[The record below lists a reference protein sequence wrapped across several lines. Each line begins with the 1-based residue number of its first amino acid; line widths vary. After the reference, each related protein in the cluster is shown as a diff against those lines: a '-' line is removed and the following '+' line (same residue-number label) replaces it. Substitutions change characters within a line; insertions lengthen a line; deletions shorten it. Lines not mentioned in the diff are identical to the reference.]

1 MFSWTFVMVVHR
13 FDYIIYNPL
22 HKTYRHRH
30 RHSHAWG
37 IYDMVDRFLLKRFH
51 LSAYSVHPFPMI
63 PLNIC
68 HRFAVHCVCHIANK
82 CVLGPSATHTH
93 TQQHNS
99 QSHRHAD
106 RTIIITGTLIHTDL
120 EKKREKHW
128 KNLQI
133 NILTMHTEEEEEV
146 TANCRQNAA
155 CEFNAVFL
163 PWHWSWKWFTYN
175 V

>member
-93 TQQHNS
+93 TQTTAQQPEPQTRWQDYHHHWYTNTYRFRKKKRKALKKPS
-99 QSHRHAD
+99 NKHLDDAHRRRRRSHSKLQAECCMW
-106 RTIIITGTLIHTDL
+106 IQCSILALTLIMKMIYL
-120 EKKREKHW
+120 
-128 KNLQI
+128 
-133 NILTMHTEEEEEV
+133 
-146 TANCRQNAA
+146 
-155 CEFNAVFL
+155 
-163 PWHWSWKWFTYN
+163 
-175 V
+175 

>member
-30 RHSHAWG
+30 RHSHAWW

-120 EKKREKHW
+120 EKKKKRKALKKPSNKHLDDAHRRRRRSHS
-128 KNLQI
+128 KLQAECCMWI
-133 NILTMHTEEEEEV
+133 QCSILALTLIMKMIY
-146 TANCRQNAA
+146 
-155 CEFNAVFL
+155 L
-163 PWHWSWKWFTYN
+163 
-175 V
+175 